1 MASVTTASW
10 LALDWR
16 TLGLVWVVL
25 ALALSLIL
33 PVASRA
39 QGVGSLQVQ
48 LMNGTPGGAEPG
60 AGIPVVLHIYQGGTE
75 IETQETLTEADG
87 SFQFDGL
94 AIGPDLEY
102 WPEVRYQDAFFTSP
116 EPFQFAGEDTALSG
130 TLTVY
135 ETTNDDSDIRLDS
148 VHMIAESF
156 GEVLRL
162 SEIHLFGNGG
172 DKAFIG
178 NAGDSEQGMTVFV
191 PLPENAVG
199 LSFGEGVAED
209 QYIQVE
215 GGLMGT
221 EPVPPGTETAL
232 AFFSY
237 HLMVAGDSIPLERGF
252 AYPVGTLNVLVAQ
265 PGLTLNSG
273 QLQSRGLELFQGRQY
288 ELYSTQSLGPDT
300 PLALEFI
307 PVAEAPG
314 DTGTAEGPASSG
326 ESMTGATPRGNQTVI
341 LWLGVGLAVLAVAGV
356 VVYSMA
362 ARPPAAE
369 AAGAADLAS
378 NPEAQ
383 AQLAQL
389 VDLEDAFEAGQVDE
403 GDYERRRAEIY
414 EEIRSL

>member
-1 MASVTTASW
+1 
-10 LALDWR
+10 
-16 TLGLVWVVL
+16 
-25 ALALSLIL
+25 
-33 PVASRA
+33 
-39 QGVGSLQVQ
+39 
-48 LMNGTPGGAEPG
+48 
-60 AGIPVVLHIYQGGTE
+60 
-75 IETQETLTEADG
+75 
-87 SFQFDGL
+87 
-94 AIGPDLEY
+94 
-102 WPEVRYQDAFFTSP
+102 
-116 EPFQFAGEDTALSG
+116 
-130 TLTVY
+130 
-135 ETTNDDSDIRLDS
+135 
-148 VHMIAESF
+148 
-156 GEVLRL
+156 
-162 SEIHLFGNGG
+162 
-172 DKAFIG
+172 
-178 NAGDSEQGMTVFV
+178 
-191 PLPENAVG
+191 VG

>member
-1 MASVTTASW
+1 MTTASW

-369 AAGAADLAS
+369 AAGAA
-378 NPEAQ
+378 
-383 AQLAQL
+383 
-389 VDLEDAFEAGQVDE
+389 
-403 GDYERRRAEIY
+403 
-414 EEIRSL
+414 